1 MDTCVKPA
9 NKLCGLSM
17 RIAGPAFVLGFY
29 YLMLYHTWVFLTIIA
44 TVLRSRVGTNFA
56 VVWTLIGIV
65 ITYNVVWNHMLA
77 MCLKPGSPKDLIVSR
92 FTYFLLIYSSSAE
105 VQKTD
110 SRIARIKNGSNLIT
124 KTLASEKPLSFR
136 IARLNRCRN
145 FASEVT
151 MSN

>member
-1 MDTCVKPA
+1 MSQADQEYNESYCEILNDYALDCLGYIMDTCVKPGTA
-9 NKLCGLSM
+9 LCGLLM

-77 MCLKPGSPKDLIVSR
+77 MCLKPGSPKDLVVSHR
-92 FTYFLLIYSSSAE
+92 LL
-105 VQKTD
+105 
-110 SRIARIKNGSNLIT
+110 L
-124 KTLASEKPLSFR
+124 L
-136 IARLNRCRN
+136 
-145 FASEVT
+145 
-151 MSN
+151 